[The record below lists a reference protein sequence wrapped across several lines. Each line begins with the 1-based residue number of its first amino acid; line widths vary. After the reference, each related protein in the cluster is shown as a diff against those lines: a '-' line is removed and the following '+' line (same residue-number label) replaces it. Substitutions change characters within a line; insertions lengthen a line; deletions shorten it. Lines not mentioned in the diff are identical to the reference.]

1 MKLNMTTRQI
11 ALTAILSAF
20 TMVLALTP
28 LGLIPINPVVNV
40 TIIHIPVIIAAIVIG
55 PVSGM
60 IVGLV
65 FGIFSVI
72 NATVNPALL
81 SPVFLN
87 PIVAVVPRVLIGL
100 TTGYAYIAMTKIS
113 KKELSP
119 LAVGMAAS
127 IGTLTNTVGVFA
139 GIYLFYGSF
148 VLEVTG
154 VEVLPFLTTL
164 FVTNSIPELIVGVIL
179 IVITMKALSR
189 TILRMF
195 K

>member
-179 IVITMKALSR
+179 IVIIMKALSR

>member
-1 MKLNMTTRQI
+1 MTTRQI

-179 IVITMKALSR
+179 IVIIMKALSR